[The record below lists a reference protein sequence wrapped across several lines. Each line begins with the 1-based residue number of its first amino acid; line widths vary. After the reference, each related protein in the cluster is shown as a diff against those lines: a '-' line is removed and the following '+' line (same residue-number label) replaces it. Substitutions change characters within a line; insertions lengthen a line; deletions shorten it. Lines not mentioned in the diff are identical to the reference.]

1 MRSLMVTRA
10 GKATRDVD
18 AIAPLAPNA
27 WLRYDLVERM
37 LPAGITDVLE
47 MTRRLRNCARSPIS
61 SSVMPSA
68 KYSWAGSSERF
79 SRGKTAREPNCFG
92 ERDAF
97 TVAFDEPRGQ
107 RIHPGNFATTTMKTM
122 PSSDS
127 ATKLNRRNLQRELD
141 EVESE
146 AGTGAESGADDGI
159 G

>member
-1 MRSLMVTRA
+1 
-10 GKATRDVD
+10 
-18 AIAPLAPNA
+18 
-27 WLRYDLVERM
+27 
-37 LPAGITDVLE
+37 

-61 SSVMPSA
+61 SSVMPSV

-107 RIHPGNFATTTMKTM
+107 RIRPGNFATITMKTM

-127 ATKLNRRNLQRELD
+127 ATRLNLRNLQCE
-141 EVESE
+141 
-146 AGTGAESGADDGI
+146 I
-159 G
+159 GLKKKKKTEGEGERNKKKRP